1 MTLKRENLHAYQV
14 KAVNF
19 VKKKRRCAL
28 FLDMGLGKTSTTLT
42 AISDMLEEFSAFR
55 VLIIAPLRVANTVWK
70 QECQKWEHLK
80 HLDIVVATS
89 KPEERIRALNAKHDI
104 TVINRENI
112 QWLVD
117 HNKKWPFD
125 MVIIDES
132 SGFKSSASKRFKALK
147 KVLPSTYSMVLLTGT
162 PSPQGL
168 LDLWSQMYLIDFGQ
182 RLGRTKTAFLSRYF
196 SACGYMG
203 REYRLNVGCEEQIRE
218 KIQDSCL
225 TMVSEDY
232 LDLPERID
240 IFEYIEM
247 PSTAVK
253 QYKELKK
260 EMMLTLNGEGNADTD
275 IMTPSASGLSNKL
288 LQMCNGA
295 IYDEQGTWHHIHD
308 EKIKALREIMEDNP
322 NENVLVAYNYKSDKE
337 RLLKAFPYAKELDK
351 AGELVDEWNKGKIR
365 MLIAHPASAGHG
377 LNMQFGG
384 STLIYFGLTWSLELY
399 LQFNKRLHRQGQQ
412 NSVKIVHL
420 VTKGCIDEVVM
431 KAIARKNAT
440 QTSLI
445 KALIAY
451 FKEE

>member
-80 HLDIVVATS
+80 HLDIVVATG

-117 HNKKWPFD
+117 HNKKWLFD

-182 RLGRTKTAFLSRYF
+182 RLGRTKTAFLS
-196 SACGYMG
+196 
-203 REYRLNVGCEEQIRE
+203 
-218 KIQDSCL
+218 
-225 TMVSEDY
+225 
-232 LDLPERID
+232 
-240 IFEYIEM
+240 
-247 PSTAVK
+247 
-253 QYKELKK
+253 
-260 EMMLTLNGEGNADTD
+260 
-275 IMTPSASGLSNKL
+275 
-288 LQMCNGA
+288 
-295 IYDEQGTWHHIHD
+295 
-308 EKIKALREIMEDNP
+308 
-322 NENVLVAYNYKSDKE
+322 
-337 RLLKAFPYAKELDK
+337 
-351 AGELVDEWNKGKIR
+351 
-365 MLIAHPASAGHG
+365 
-377 LNMQFGG
+377 
-384 STLIYFGLTWSLELY
+384 
-399 LQFNKRLHRQGQQ
+399 
-412 NSVKIVHL
+412 
-420 VTKGCIDEVVM
+420 CI
-431 KAIARKNAT
+431 
-440 QTSLI
+440 
-445 KALIAY
+445 
-451 FKEE
+451 